1 MVVETVLTNWIP
13 ALLVDA
19 NKAVL
24 PEYSAVRLWLPEANE
39 FVVKVA
45 TPVLGSTLAVPITV
59 LPSLKV
65 MIPPLGLEPPLTVA
79 VRVTESPG
87 LMDPVELS
95 PRLTLE
101 VALAIWMVKLW
112 LALLTPLKALTST
125 VKEPLEPSSGVPERT
140 PRVERA
146 SPAGN
151 TSLVLKVKVLGLPLA
166 VKLKLPTV
174 PIVKFVPVGLVMEGG
189 PKTSSVKACVA
200 WVPKPFEAFTV
211 KLWLPAT
218 VVLAI
223 EIKPLLSMVT
233 PVGTEPVSEKLLA
246 GGAPVVFTWKVLA
259 VPLWALVPLA
269 LVMLTGEFTVSV
281 NVRMATRFSPPV
293 AITVNS

>member
-1 MVVETVLTNWIP
+1 MVVETVLTNWV
-13 ALLVDA
+13 ALVLVA
-19 NKAVL
+19 PRYAVL

-79 VRVTESPG
+79 VRVTGSPG

-125 VKEPLEPSSGVPERT
+125 VKEPLEPSSGVPEST
-140 PRVERA
+140 PRLERT

-166 VKLKLPTV
+166 VNWKLPEA
-174 PIVKFVPVGLVMEGG
+174 PMVKFVPVGLVMEGG
-189 PKTSSVKACVA
+189 PKTSSVKVCVA

-218 VVLAI
+218 VVLAMDI
-223 EIKPLLSMVT
+223 SPLLSMVT

-259 VPLWALVPLA
+259 VPLWPLVPLA

>member
-1 MVVETVLTNWIP
+1 MVETVLTNWIP

-24 PEYSAVRLWLPEANE
+24 PEYSTVRVRLPEANE
-39 FVVKVA
+39 FVVKIA

-125 VKEPLEPSSGVPERT
+125 VKEPLEPSSGVPEST
-140 PRVERA
+140 PRLERI

-189 PKTSSVKACVA
+189 PKTSSVKVCVA

-223 EIKPLLSMVT
+223 EISPLLSMVT

-259 VPLWALVPLA
+259 VPLWPLVPLA
-269 LVMLTGEFTVSV
+269 LVMVTAEFTVRV

>member
-1 MVVETVLTNWIP
+1 M
-13 ALLVDA
+13 
-19 NKAVL
+19 
-24 PEYSAVRLWLPEANE
+24 
-39 FVVKVA
+39 
-45 TPVLGSTLAVPITV
+45 
-59 LPSLKV
+59 KV

-79 VRVTESPG
+79 VRVTGSPG
-87 LMDPVELS
+87 LMDPVELR
-95 PRLTLE
+95 PRFTLE

-125 VKEPLEPSSGVPERT
+125 VKEPLAPSSGVPEST
-140 PRVERA
+140 PRLERT

-166 VKLKLPTV
+166 VNWKLPEA
-174 PIVKFVPVGLVMEGG
+174 PMVKFVPVRLVMEGG
-189 PKTSSVKACVA
+189 PKTSSVKVCVA

-218 VVLAI
+218 VVLAMDI
-223 EIKPLLSMVT
+223 SPLLSMVT

-259 VPLWALVPLA
+259 VPLWPLVPLA

>member
-1 MVVETVLTNWIP
+1 MVETVLTNWIP

-125 VKEPLEPSSGVPERT
+125 VKEPLAPSSGVPEST
-140 PRVERA
+140 PRLERT

-166 VKLKLPTV
+166 VNWKLPEA
-174 PIVKFVPVGLVMEGG
+174 PMVKFVPVGLVMEGG
-189 PKTSSVKACVA
+189 PKTSSVKVCVA

-233 PVGTEPVSEKLLA
+233 PVGSPVSEKVLA

-259 VPLWALVPLA
+259 VPLWPLVPLA
-269 LVMLTGEFTVSV
+269 LVIATGAFTVRLKV
-281 NVRMATRFSPPV
+281 CLATKFSPPE

>member
-1 MVVETVLTNWIP
+1 MVETVLTNWIP

-79 VRVTESPG
+79 VRVTGSPG

-125 VKEPLEPSSGVPERT
+125 VKEPLAPSSGVPEST
-140 PRVERA
+140 PRLERT

-166 VKLKLPTV
+166 VNWKLPEA
-174 PIVKFVPVGLVMEGG
+174 PMVKFVPVGLVMEGG
-189 PKTSSVKACVA
+189 PKTSSVKVCVA

-233 PVGTEPVSEKLLA
+233 PVGSPVSEKVLA

-259 VPLWALVPLA
+259 VPLWPLVPLA
-269 LVMLTGEFTVSV
+269 LVIATGAFTVRLKV
-281 NVRMATRFSPPV
+281 FLATRFSPPV

>member
-45 TPVLGSTLAVPITV
+45 MPVLGSTLAVPITV

-79 VRVTESPG
+79 VRVTGSPG

-125 VKEPLEPSSGVPERT
+125 VKEPLAPSSGVPEST
-140 PRVERA
+140 PRLERI

-189 PKTSSVKACVA
+189 PKTSSVKVCVA

-259 VPLWALVPLA
+259 VPLWPLVPLA